1 VICTFF
7 PSKYG
12 NIVIFSLK
20 AFIGLTASSF
30 CHQLVAFR
38 PKKSTVHERGFMF
51 QFCDLENLVNFSS
64 KIEKLVK
71 FTLKKKHL
79 PNLPPVIFVEITTK
93 CFQRK
98 HHC

>member
-1 VICTFF
+1 
-7 PSKYG
+7 
-12 NIVIFSLK
+12 VIFSLK

-71 FTLKKKHL
+71 FTVCKQ
-79 PNLPPVIFVEITTK
+79 NLCNPPPVIFVEIMTK

-98 HHC
+98 HDCS